1 MNDDSNKT
9 KFLNFEQLKDS
20 KRNQAIKISNPNLF
34 SQDFIFFKNDVLRE
48 LKEINNKF
56 ENQKRLNM
64 TIKDLISSQDIKLI
78 EFNNKIEIVSN
89 RLNDKKALAG
99 YDNDKINELM
109 NFKSKIEADFTS
121 YDCKMKLNTEEIKN
135 AINRYDKIIC
145 DNLVIPGIIGSN
157 TRFKDLRDLIYFILN
172 ELKVFSAYKDKNSVD
187 LKEYKTKLDSIVSSL
202 NFQIRGIIG
211 TANSFTTS
219 NLKVVEKRYL
229 EEIKAFD
236 SKVEVAKEES
246 KNLKRESITILGI
259 FSSIMG
265 VLVAG
270 VGLSSAIFSNMDSVT
285 NWLLCAL
292 TTLIVLFISNTLFR
306 LFNFLREIADR
317 QEKSSLILNLFN
329 IALSLIAAYCLYKNF
344 N

>member
-1 MNDDSNKT
+1 MSD
-9 KFLNFEQLKDS
+9 
-20 KRNQAIKISNPNLF
+20 
-34 SQDFIFFKNDVLRE
+34 
-48 LKEINNKF
+48 IN
-56 ENQKRLNM
+56 
-64 TIKDLISSQDIKLI
+64 LISFLQKNQKLI
-78 EFNNKIEIVSN
+78 ELIVKLKDDMDSPLKNTGDYVEEFMQLYEIGW
-89 RLNDKKALAG
+89 RH
-99 YDNDKINELM
+99 
-109 NFKSKIEADFTS
+109 S
-121 YDCKMKLNTEEIKN
+121 YSILTQYFLENTESQ
-135 AINRYDKIIC
+135 DKFEE
-145 DNLVIPGIIGSN
+145 NL
-157 TRFKDLRDLIYFILN
+157 TDLIDKLSQIINYIYKN
-172 ELKVFSAYKDKNSVD
+172 EKVLSNKYKSYCNCRR
-187 LKEYKTKLDSIVSSL
+187 
-202 NFQIRGIIG
+202 N
-211 TANSFTTS
+211 
-219 NLKVVEKRYL
+219 VEKLIDHLSL
-229 EEIKAFD
+229 ELSRKKYIEKLYANVFNQAKKSIQSVKNIEKEIKAFD

-259 FSSIMG
+259 FSSIIG